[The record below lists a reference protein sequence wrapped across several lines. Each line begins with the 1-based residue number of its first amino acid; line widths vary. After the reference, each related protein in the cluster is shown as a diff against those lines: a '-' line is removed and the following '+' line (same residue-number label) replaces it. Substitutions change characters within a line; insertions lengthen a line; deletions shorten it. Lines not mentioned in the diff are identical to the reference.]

1 MQARE
6 RFRAE
11 EVVVRRGE
19 GQGDSVYA
27 DVAFVEEEEAE
38 RQQQQQQR
46 FFHVSATFVRITE
59 LPQDPNTHTGPSNNT
74 LVKLSH
80 IEAIFE
86 EVQQNTADLTCTQS
100 L

>member
-1 MQARE
+1 M
-6 RFRAE
+6 AE

-19 GQGDSVYA
+19 GQRDLICA
-27 DVAFVEEEEAE
+27 DVAFVEEDEAE

-46 FFHVSATFVRITE
+46 FSHVSATFVRITA
-59 LPQDPNTHTGPSNNT
+59 LPQDPNIHLGHSNNA

-86 EVQQNTADLTCTQS
+86 EVQQTTADLTCISS